1 MEMMI
6 GNTHNNYF
14 VKKARRLFSFLIAVV
29 FVLTTVLVQQ
39 VFAVRPDSLKD
50 VITDSRPSTAA
61 NHTITLDQSS
71 SGDFSVGDTIVLT
84 FASGF
89 DTSGFAST
97 DALDYDIT
105 NNGVEET
112 IVDSTDACAG
122 DTIEITSVAA
132 DVFTFTACGTYG
144 GEAAGT
150 VIVIEIGTH
159 ATSGGTGNTQ
169 ITNSTAATYNLAVD
183 STDEDSQDTLIV
195 VTSAVTVS
203 ATIDEVLT
211 NTVAAVVAG
220 SCTTTG
226 GTTTTSTSTTVPWG
240 TAGVITTEAFWDS
253 CQSLTVTTNAAGG
266 YTVTVYTVAGL
277 DSGANAFAVGS
288 GDGSATLTLPN
299 TWATATNNGYAVC
312 MDDQGTSDAA
322 ATANAGWDTA
332 AEQCGGAGQKFELV
346 ADLSGSQSPST
357 IMSSAT
363 GISGDNAF
371 VGWRISADGAQ
382 AAGAYTGTADYI
394 TTGTF

>member
-1 MEMMI
+1 MI
-6 GNTHNNYF
+6 
-14 VKKARRLFSFLIAVV
+14 
-29 FVLTTVLVQQ
+29 TTVLVQQ

-61 NHTITLDQSS
+61 NHTITLDQST
-71 SGDFSVGDTIVLT
+71 SGDFSAGDTLVLT

-105 NNGVEET
+105 VNGVEET

-122 DTIEITSVAA
+122 DTIEITTVAA

-144 GEAAGT
+144 GEAAGV

-211 NTVAAVVAG
+211 FSVNAVTSG
-220 SCTTTG
+220 NCTTTG
-226 GTTTTSTSTTVPWG
+226 GTATTSTATTVPWG
-240 TAGVITTEAFWDS
+240 TAGVITTEAFWDT
-253 CQSLTVTTNAAGG
+253 CQDLRVTTNAGGG
-266 YTVTVYTVAGL
+266 YTVTTYTVAGL

-288 GDGSATLTLPN
+288 CDSGSCSLTGPG
-299 TWATATNNGYAVC
+299 TWATATNNGYAIC
-312 MDDQGTSDAA
+312 MDDSTGDAA

-346 ADLSGSQSPST
+346 ADLSASDSPST
-357 IMSSAT
+357 IMSSAA
-363 GISGDNAF
+363 GISGDITF
-371 VGWRISADGAQ
+371 IGWRISADGAQ